1 MFIFREGRFRLNR
14 GMWESLLNFVDL
26 FLLLETWNLEN
37 FFGAFFG
44 FDEIPRTVS
53 ALVQVLNAINA
64 VN

>member
-1 MFIFREGRFRLNR
+1 
-14 GMWESLLNFVDL
+14 MWESLLNFVDL
-26 FLLLETWNLEN
+26 FLLLETWNLEI

-44 FDEIPRTVS
+44 FDEIPQTVS